1 MDGVIVD
8 NTKNKIK
15 FAKKLGFD
23 LKPEETPAD
32 FIETVLPKDALNE
45 LRRLLYDKPAT
56 ALQADLVE
64 GAEAGL
70 AKLKESRIPY
80 FLISRR
86 KDPALAK
93 QLLQKRGLWP
103 SFFNEKNAFFVNEPE
118 EKDLK
123 AIELGVNIYV
133 DDQPGVLGK
142 LLSVEK
148 RFLFDRFGKFGDLP
162 FKHVKISSWKEF
174 LSYLV

>member
-1 MDGVIVD
+1 MDGVIID

-15 FAKKLGFD
+15 FARKLGFD

-32 FIETVLPKDALNE
+32 FIETIMPPDALHE
-45 LRRLLYDKPAT
+45 LRQFLYYNPDT
-56 ALQADLVE
+56 ALGADLIE

-70 AKLKESRIPY
+70 AQIKESQIPY

-86 KDPALAK
+86 KDGAIAK
-93 QLLQKRGLWP
+93 KLLQKRGLWP
-103 SFFNEKNAFFVNEPE
+103 SFFNEQNAFFVNEPE
-118 EKDLK
+118 DKDLK

-133 DDQPGVLGK
+133 DDQPSVLGK
-142 LLSVEK
+142 LLSVKK

-162 FKHVKISSWKEF
+162 FEHVKIASWKEL
-174 LSYLV
+174 LSHLI